1 MLMRVTP
8 RVKKQENNLEMLGD
22 CPGANQVSDGATAPS
37 SPALAPPLILFYSK
51 IK

>member
-22 CPGANQVSDGATAPS
+22 CPGANQVSDGATRLSAATGS
-37 SPALAPPLILFYSK
+37 ILFQNK